1 MDPTTNNQR
10 RAIQPR
16 LIPGDVESLVVTQAN
31 ALATSIQDMSLLE
44 RRVLIL
50 ALAVLSRS
58 DSELPFVRIY
68 NSDIRRAF
76 NIHYGTLGGALD
88 EVTNK
93 IMTRYAVFMRGR
105 HGSNSKISWVNEVHY
120 TSGNDS
126 EDGMSYIDIQL
137 HPKMSSYVLQLT
149 GKFFSVPLTVLAK
162 FRSVYSMRLCEILTA
177 ESQAGKIPSI
187 YFDLPELKTILSCDT
202 KSYQN
207 FSNFRQRILEPALTE
222 NKDVGFLSFDYELVR
237 RGRKVIGIKFR
248 VAVNTGSTSDALDHF
263 ELGEQHVRRLALEN
277 SMREAGFKESP
288 RAFIERLG
296 VDTVEQIYR
305 ECRAIQ
311 GKNRGTKQEI
321 RNFGGFL
328 HKRLKD
334 ELDNPIVQRQ
344 VAPTLDEGDTQLSS
358 DEIHKIADTFLQELT
373 RERTEYAMQTF
384 ELFDP
389 DAQALIRQR
398 MPQELDP
405 WTLENLKRSNWEG
418 SLYRSAVR
426 RVLENSELQY
436 PEHLRSAE
444 AYVTEEKLHRYP
456 EGAHQKIIERI
467 KAYE

>member
-1 MDPTTNNQR
+1 MDPTISNQR

-58 DSELPFVRIY
+58 DTELPFVRIY

-177 ESQAGKIPSI
+177 ESQAGKISSI

-202 KSYQN
+202 KSYKN
-207 FSNFRQRILEPALTE
+207 FSNFRQRILEPAFAE
-222 NKDVGFLSFDYELVR
+222 NKDVGFLSFDYDLVR
-237 RGRKVIGIKFR
+237 RGRKVIGIKFH
-248 VAVNTGSTSDALDHF
+248 VVVNSSSTSDTLDHL

-277 SMREAGFKESP
+277 SMREAGFTESP
-288 RAFIERLG
+288 RIFIERLG
-296 VDTVEQIYR
+296 VDTVEHIYR
-305 ECRAIQ
+305 ECRAIRE
-311 GKNRGTKQEI
+311 KNKSTKMEI

-334 ELDNPIVQRQ
+334 ELENPSTRRHDI
-344 VAPTLDEGDTQLSS
+344 PTLEEGVTKLSS
-358 DEIHKIADTFLQELT
+358 DEVHQIADALLQDFT

-384 ELFDP
+384 EKLDP
-389 DAQALIRQR
+389 DAQDLIRQR
-398 MPQELDP
+398 MPHELDP
-405 WTLENLKRSNWEG
+405 WTLENLKRNNWG
-418 SLYRSAVR
+418 GGLYRSAVR
-426 RVLENSELQY
+426 RMLENNDLVY
-436 PEHLRSAE
+436 PEHLQSAE
-444 AYVTEEKLHRYP
+444 AYATTEKLQHYP
-456 EGAHQKIIERI
+456 ADARQKILERI